1 VLSLAQKPLKLR
13 VVWAMDFSSL
23 LRRIVDGGELTA
35 DEAYE
40 VMKQVISGNL
50 SDAQV
55 AGLLVALRM
64 RGESISEIIGF
75 ARAMRDMAFRI
86 QVERQPLIDTCGTG
100 GDGSHTF
107 NISTASA
114 FVAAG
119 AGVAVA
125 KHGNRSIT
133 SSCGSADVLEEL
145 GYNLNLQPESVK
157 KCIEDIGIGFLF
169 APLFHPAM
177 RNVAHIRKQLG
188 IRTVFNILGPLT
200 NPANITGQVV
210 GIFSEHMLEK
220 IARVLLGLGLQR
232 AFVVHSTDGLDEISP
247 CAPTLVSELSNGHVR
262 TYELSPTDFG
272 IHYTNLDELKVADK
286 KEGARLL
293 VGILSGE
300 VRGCARAAVILNA
313 ATAIACSGMCE
324 SISEGIQMANEAIE
338 SGRALACLKQLLQF
352 SQAESKDS

>member
-1 VLSLAQKPLKLR
+1 
-13 VVWAMDFSSL
+13 M
-23 LRRIVDGGELTA
+23 T
-35 DEAYE
+35 
-40 VMKQVISGNL
+40 QVISGNL

-64 RGESISEIIGF
+64 RGESVNEIVGF
-75 ARAMRDMAFRI
+75 ARAMRDMAVRI

-107 NISTASA
+107 NISTAAA

-125 KHGNRSIT
+125 KHGNRSVT

-177 RNVAHIRKQLG
+177 RNVAHIRKLLG

-200 NPANITGQVV
+200 NPANITGQVMGV
-210 GIFSEHMLEK
+210 FSEHMLEK
-220 IARVLLGLGLQR
+220 IARALLGLGMQK

-247 CAPTLVSELSNGHVR
+247 CAPTLVSELSNGEVR
-262 TYELSPTDFG
+262 TYELSPTDYG
-272 IHYTNLDELKVADK
+272 IYYRNLDELKVADK

-300 VRGCARAAVILNA
+300 VHGCARAAVILNA

-324 SISEGIQMANEAIE
+324 SISEGIQIANEAIE
-338 SGRALACLKQLLQF
+338 SGRALACLKQLVEF
-352 SQAESKDS
+352 SKAESKAL